1 MKFKIGC
8 AMAVLTCLYFDLS
21 YSRAVKDMFTKDKD
35 AQQIDERPQ
44 ISNDEQKTSE
54 NKVENESQNNI
65 TPNTKDKEEITAD
78 NSNQTEK
85 QATPEKEKI
94 VGDPIVL
101 KINNKKIFKRSDI
114 LAMMKT
120 VPVQLVQGMSA
131 DKLFELL
138 KTQAMISYLV
148 QEQAKKAGMDK
159 TKEYLDQ
166 LEKVKERLLFEMF
179 VAKEIMPKTQSEAT
193 LKARYQ
199 KYLVNFKAGD
209 EVKVSYIMLNTEKE
223 AKETLDALSKGT
235 NFEKL
240 QKDKGNGSE
249 SIDRYLPLNVFPEDV
264 QKQIPTAK
272 GKVAKDF
279 AKLNDKFVIFRLDD
293 KRAMKPLVF
302 EEAKPMLQQMIMREE
317 MDNMVMRL
325 SKQFKVE
332 NFSESGKPIP
342 LSIGSISNS
351 QQSTTK

>member
-85 QATPEKEKI
+85 QAAPEKEKI

-120 VPVQLVQGMSA
+120 
-131 DKLFELL
+131 
-138 KTQAMISYLV
+138 I
-148 QEQAKKAGMDK
+148 
-159 TKEYLDQ
+159 
-166 LEKVKERLLFEMF
+166 
-179 VAKEIMPKTQSEAT
+179 
-193 LKARYQ
+193 
-199 KYLVNFKAGD
+199 
-209 EVKVSYIMLNTEKE
+209 
-223 AKETLDALSKGT
+223 
-235 NFEKL
+235 
-240 QKDKGNGSE
+240 
-249 SIDRYLPLNVFPEDV
+249 
-264 QKQIPTAK
+264 
-272 GKVAKDF
+272 
-279 AKLNDKFVIFRLDD
+279 
-293 KRAMKPLVF
+293 
-302 EEAKPMLQQMIMREE
+302 
-317 MDNMVMRL
+317 
-325 SKQFKVE
+325 
-332 NFSESGKPIP
+332 
-342 LSIGSISNS
+342 
-351 QQSTTK
+351 